1 MLRRLLAL
9 ALPCLPACHGATAD
23 NSGFSTTP
31 GVSSV
36 DPASS
41 GASTTGTG
49 APAEDSIAAMSTIV
63 ASTTAAS
70 TQTDADPFRDLPAPP
85 DLGPAAPPGCKGKID
100 FLFTIASGFDM
111 KSEQAQL
118 KASFAGFIAVIQQE
132 FGDFDYHIMVSNG
145 TGDDPACAGCQ
156 GTCPDGPPGYTCDP
170 VLEPCD
176 DIVGAGQTFPRGWN
190 ASNHRCE
197 LFGGHRYII
206 HGEPDLLA
214 AFTCIASVGTNGSYA
229 VMNEARGAVSPEF
242 NPQSFAC
249 NTGFLRDDA
258 LLVLTVITD
267 ADDDVYSADQP
278 KDWAKTFRDLKKDD
292 DGIVSLLIFN
302 DKDLLDGVCKPYIA
316 AKPVRLREWQTLM
329 PHTLAGST
337 CAPSYAPFL
346 ADAAQ
351 LIKSQCDAFVPQ

>member
-49 APAEDSIAAMSTIV
+49 APAEDSTAAMSTTA

-100 FLFTIASGFDM
+100 FLFTIASGTNM
-111 KSEQAQL
+111 KSEQDQL
-118 KASFAGFIAVIQQE
+118 KASFKGFITTIEQE

-145 TGDDPACAGCQ
+145 TGDYLGCIDCKD
-156 GTCPDGPPGYTCDP
+156 TCPGGPPDYTCDP

-206 HGEPDLLA
+206 KGEPDLLA

-242 NPQSFAC
+242 NQKSFAC
-249 NTGFLRDDA
+249 NDGFLRNDA

-267 ADDDVYSADQP
+267 VDDSFSADQP
-278 KDWAKTFRDLKKDD
+278 KDWAKTFRDLKDDD
-292 DGIVSLLIFN
+292 DGIVSLLVFN
-302 DKDLLDGVCKPYIA
+302 DKDLLDGVCEPYIPA
-316 AKPVRLREWQTLM
+316 GLLRLREWQQLM
-329 PHTLAGST
+329 SHSLAGST
-337 CAPSYAPFL
+337 CAPSYAPFF
-346 ADAAQ
+346 ADAAK
-351 LIKSQCDAFVPQ
+351 LIKTQCDAFVPQ